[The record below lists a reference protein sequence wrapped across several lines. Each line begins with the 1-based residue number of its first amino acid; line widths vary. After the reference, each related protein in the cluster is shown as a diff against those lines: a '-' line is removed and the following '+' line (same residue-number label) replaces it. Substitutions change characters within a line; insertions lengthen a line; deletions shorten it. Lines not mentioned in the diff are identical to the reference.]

1 MTPWKRIVTLAGVG
15 CLIAGAALAQQQI
28 RPPNAKSTPQPPN
41 TPLEA
46 PSHWGPPFEQ
56 RKERSPETTQQ
67 KPPKA
72 LKPPKPP
79 RPPKPPVDAKKK
91 PLAAFLRQAPS
102 PASFVELTTRAA
114 SGGRSAD
121 RRTSWYSRGRLPL
134 AKEDPTCP
142 RATCLSSIT
151 RAPASAA

>member
-1 MTPWKRIVTLAGVG
+1 MTPWKRIVTLTAVG

-28 RPPNAKSTPQPPN
+28 RPPNTKSTPQPPN

-67 KPPKA
+67 KPPKP

-91 PLAAFLRQAPS
+91 PREDSARLQGEADVETSSMRSSDAADDSTKP
-102 PASFVELTTRAA
+102 PAS
-114 SGGRSAD
+114 GR
-121 RRTSWYSRGRLPL
+121 
-134 AKEDPTCP
+134 
-142 RATCLSSIT
+142 
-151 RAPASAA
+151 